1 MQKND
6 KIKKKGLQMERIKP
20 LPKTNKQTN
29 KQQQTT
35 EDIKLLSPT
44 NLLHA

>member
-6 KIKKKGLQMERIKP
+6 KRKKKRITVGKN
-20 LPKTNKQTN
+20 KATTKNKQTN